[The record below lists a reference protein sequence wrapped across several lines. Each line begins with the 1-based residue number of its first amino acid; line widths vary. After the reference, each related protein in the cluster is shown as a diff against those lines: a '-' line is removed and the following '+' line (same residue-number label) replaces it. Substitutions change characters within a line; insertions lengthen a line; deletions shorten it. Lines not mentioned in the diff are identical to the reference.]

1 MNIFERQ
8 HYSLGGRVTRATIF
22 VSAILGFVTL
32 LLGLSLYTST
42 LSKQYIASGFNLT
55 QSVSRTLDRIVD
67 VRDFSEEI
75 LETYRSLSDEE
86 RQAVGTEEYR
96 AHFAAFEESEVYRSS
111 MEVLHD
117 FLDTSEVSA
126 LYLGTYDLKS
136 GALIYISD
144 PDDNEAARLHPGDW
158 ESAKRDE
165 IADFLNWDGEGMLYA
180 IGKTRNYGWL
190 CTTATPLRNSDGK
203 VVAFVLADISLADIR
218 EGIKSFTFQ
227 YLAAILLITILLAL
241 FMGRQMRRTVVE
253 PIDRI
258 AEAASHYID
267 DRRNEELG
275 TSHFSRLNI
284 ATGDEIENL
293 SLLLADMER
302 DMENYMEDLTNVTIE
317 KERIHTE
324 LNMASQIQEGMIPG
338 IFPAFPDRQEFE
350 IFASMDPAKEV
361 GGDFYDFFLIDDDHL
376 GLVMADVSGKGVP
389 AALFMMA
396 SKILINNFTFLENAT
411 PSSVLERVNHSIC
424 QSNKAELFVT
434 VWLGILELST
444 GKLKAANAGHEYP
457 AIQRT
462 GGGFEIYRDKHSFVV
477 GGMDGIRYKEY
488 DLQLCP
494 GDCIF
499 LYTDGVTEATD
510 ANSRLFGTD
519 RMLSALNKA
528 PDETPTVILK
538 NVKSGINDFVGSAPQ
553 FDDITMLCIR
563 YYGRDG
569 KTMTIPAKT
578 ENLDS
583 VLAFIDGALEE
594 AGCPMKAQM
603 QLDLAVEEMFVN
615 IANYAYGSGSGNAV
629 VDIDIRDGIC
639 TITLS
644 DNGIP
649 YNPLEKVDPD
659 VTLSAE
665 DRQIGGLG
673 IFMVKKSVDDMV
685 YEYKD
690 GQNIL
695 KLIKKI

>member
-1 MNIFERQ
+1 
-8 HYSLGGRVTRATIF
+8 
-22 VSAILGFVTL
+22 
-32 LLGLSLYTST
+32 
-42 LSKQYIASGFNLT
+42 
-55 QSVSRTLDRIVD
+55 
-67 VRDFSEEI
+67 
-75 LETYRSLSDEE
+75 
-86 RQAVGTEEYR
+86 
-96 AHFAAFEESEVYRSS
+96 
-111 MEVLHD
+111 
-117 FLDTSEVSA
+117 
-126 LYLGTYDLKS
+126 
-136 GALIYISD
+136 
-144 PDDNEAARLHPGDW
+144 
-158 ESAKRDE
+158 
-165 IADFLNWDGEGMLYA
+165 
-180 IGKTRNYGWL
+180 
-190 CTTATPLRNSDGK
+190 
-203 VVAFVLADISLADIR
+203 
-218 EGIKSFTFQ
+218 
-227 YLAAILLITILLAL
+227 
-241 FMGRQMRRTVVE
+241 
-253 PIDRI
+253 
-258 AEAASHYID
+258 
-267 DRRNEELG
+267 
-275 TSHFSRLNI
+275 
-284 ATGDEIENL
+284 
-293 SLLLADMER
+293 
-302 DMENYMEDLTNVTIE
+302 MEDLTNVTIE

-494 GDCIF
+494 GDSIF

-510 ANSRLFGTD
+510 SNSRLFGTD
-519 RMLSALNKA
+519 RMLSALNEA
-528 PDETPTVILK
+528 PDEKPNVILQ
-538 NVKSGINDFVGSAPQ
+538 NVKNEINTFVGNAPQ

>member
-75 LETYRSLSDEE
+75 LETYRSLSEEE

-126 LYLGTYDLKS
+126 LYLGTYDLES

-144 PDDNEAARLHPGDW
+144 PDDNEAVRLHPGDW

-284 ATGDEIENL
+284 ATI
-293 SLLLADMER
+293 S
-302 DMENYMEDLTNVTIE
+302 
-317 KERIHTE
+317 
-324 LNMASQIQEGMIPG
+324 P
-338 IFPAFPDRQEFE
+338 
-350 IFASMDPAKEV
+350 
-361 GGDFYDFFLIDDDHL
+361 
-376 GLVMADVSGKGVP
+376 VS
-389 AALFMMA
+389 
-396 SKILINNFTFLENAT
+396 T
-411 PSSVLERVNHSIC
+411 
-424 QSNKAELFVT
+424 
-434 VWLGILELST
+434 
-444 GKLKAANAGHEYP
+444 
-457 AIQRT
+457 
-462 GGGFEIYRDKHSFVV
+462 
-477 GGMDGIRYKEY
+477 
-488 DLQLCP
+488 
-494 GDCIF
+494 
-499 LYTDGVTEATD
+499 
-510 ANSRLFGTD
+510 
-519 RMLSALNKA
+519 
-528 PDETPTVILK
+528 
-538 NVKSGINDFVGSAPQ
+538 
-553 FDDITMLCIR
+553 
-563 YYGRDG
+563 
-569 KTMTIPAKT
+569 
-578 ENLDS
+578 
-583 VLAFIDGALEE
+583 
-594 AGCPMKAQM
+594 
-603 QLDLAVEEMFVN
+603 
-615 IANYAYGSGSGNAV
+615 
-629 VDIDIRDGIC
+629 
-639 TITLS
+639 
-644 DNGIP
+644 
-649 YNPLEKVDPD
+649 
-659 VTLSAE
+659 
-665 DRQIGGLG
+665 
-673 IFMVKKSVDDMV
+673 
-685 YEYKD
+685 
-690 GQNIL
+690 
-695 KLIKKI
+695 

>member
-126 LYLGTYDLKS
+126 LYLGTYDLES

-144 PDDNEAARLHPGDW
+144 PDDNEAVRLHPGDW

-258 AEAASHYID
+258 AEAASLYMD
-267 DRRNEELG
+267 DHRNETLG

-293 SLLLADMER
+293 SLLLD
-302 DMENYMEDLTNVTIE
+302 
-317 KERIHTE
+317 
-324 LNMASQIQEGMIPG
+324 MASQIQEGMIPG

-494 GDCIF
+494 GDSIF

>member
-126 LYLGTYDLKS
+126 LYLGTYDLES

-144 PDDNEAARLHPGDW
+144 PDDNEAVRLHPGDW

-258 AEAASHYID
+258 AEAASLYMD
-267 DRRNEELG
+267 DHRNE
-275 TSHFSRLNI
+275 TRLNI

-376 GLVMADVSGKGVP
+376 GLVMA
-389 AALFMMA
+389 
-396 SKILINNFTFLENAT
+396 ENAT

-494 GDCIF
+494 GDSIF